1 MTSGPL
7 TSLRSAG
14 SGPAMAADE
23 SRPAVAHGLGPPA
36 AAAEAESGAGAAEVG
51 SVRGAGGWSGA
62 AAAAE
67 GGSGQAGES
76 EPLLVVDDLRVQYRS
91 RRGPRARRQVRA
103 VDGVSF
109 TLASAEILAL
119 VGESG
124 CGKTSIVR
132 AIARLEEPTS
142 GRVLFRGKNITHV
155 RRGALRRLRRVIQV
169 VFQDPFESL
178 DPRLTAFDTVA
189 EPLLVHRLG
198 GDAAGRRERV
208 LAALE
213 QVGLHPAER
222 IARRYPHQLSG
233 GQRQRLAIAGAMV
246 LGPDLLIADEPVSML
261 DVSLRAG
268 VLRVMLDLREQRGV
282 SILFVTHDLSLA
294 WVVADR
300 VAVVY
305 LGRIV
310 EIGTADEVISA
321 PLHPYTR
328 ALVSVI
334 PVPEAGVRRDRILL
348 RGEAPSASN
357 VPPGCRF
364 HPRCPLYRRL
374 GSPELCRLS
383 DPVLT
388 EQRHAVACHFAK
400 ESS

>member
-1 MTSGPL
+1 VTAPPQELTAAAGPL
-7 TSLRSAG
+7 L
-14 SGPAMAADE
+14 
-23 SRPAVAHGLGPPA
+23 
-36 AAAEAESGAGAAEVG
+36 
-51 SVRGAGGWSGA
+51 SVDR
-62 AAAAE
+62 
-67 GGSGQAGES
+67 
-76 EPLLVVDDLRVQYRS
+76 LVVQYQA
-91 RRGPRARRQVRA
+91 RRGPRARRQIRA

-109 TLASAEILAL
+109 AIGTGEILAL

-132 AIARLEEPTS
+132 AIARLEEPA
-142 GRVLFRGKNITHV
+142 GGEVLFRGGNVAHV
-155 RRGALRRLRRVIQV
+155 RRQALRDLRREIQV

-189 EPLLVHRLG
+189 ESLLVHKLG
-198 GDAAGRRERV
+198 GSRAARQELVAETLR
-208 LAALE
+208 L
-213 QVGLHPAER
+213 VGLHPAEQ

-233 GQRQRLAIAGAMV
+233 GQRQRLVIAAAMV
-246 LGPDLLIADEPVSML
+246 LGPDLVIADEPVSML

-268 VLRVMLDLREQRGV
+268 ILRLMLDLRDSRGV

-294 WVVADR
+294 WVIADR

-310 EIGTADEVISA
+310 EIGPMEEVIRA

-334 PVPEAGVRRDRILL
+334 PVPETPVTDGGERRERILL
-348 RGEAPSASN
+348 RGEAATASRI
-357 VPPGCRF
+357 PGGCRF
-364 HPRCPLYRRL
+364 HPRCPLFREL
-374 GSPELCRLS
+374 GEPERCRTE
-383 DPVLT
+383 DPALEAPRDAAST
-388 EQRHAVACHFAK
+388 DGAGPRHAAACHFAK